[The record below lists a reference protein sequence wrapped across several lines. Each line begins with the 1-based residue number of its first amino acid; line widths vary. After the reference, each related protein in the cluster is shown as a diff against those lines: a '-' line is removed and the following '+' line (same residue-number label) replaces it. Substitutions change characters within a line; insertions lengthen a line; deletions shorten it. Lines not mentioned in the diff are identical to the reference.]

1 MNKSI
6 LSVIAIAVCSG
17 YLAVP
22 VVQAKEVN
30 LKGITGWPKSFPM
43 VAKDYLP
50 FIEEA
55 NKRGKGHFK
64 INWAGGAE
72 LGKPPALGKG
82 FKAGIYD
89 VMYTAASYL
98 RGMIP
103 EVDALSS
110 NTIKPWDARKSGGM
124 AVLNKAVSKRLKGI
138 ILTHTASSVQFQ
150 LYLRKKPAIGSDG
163 VISLKG
169 FKMRSVPIYDGF
181 LKGLGATTMT
191 VHVPEIYEAL
201 QRGVV
206 DGFPFPNLW
215 TRKFKWNKFVTHTV
229 HPSFYQI
236 EACIFISNK
245 ALNKLSPEGKKIML
259 KLGEDWERISAKI
272 WGPQVA
278 KEREIYRTGKGGGRK
293 GGAKE
298 IVMTGAAAKKY
309 VALANETPITRLKKL
324 DSPEAKELSRLFH
337 GQ

>member
-1 MNKSI
+1 MGRRYMKRTILGLAAVATVGIISI
-6 LSVIAIAVCSG
+6 APA
-17 YLAVP
+17 
-22 VVQAKEVN
+22 VQAKEVI
-30 LKGITGWPKSFPM
+30 LKGISGWPKSFPM
-43 VAKDYLP
+43 VSKDFLP

-64 INWAGGAE
+64 IKWTGGSE
-72 LGKPPALGKG
+72 LGKPAAQAKG
-82 FKAGIYD
+82 LKSGIYD

-98 RGMIP
+98 QGTIP
-103 EVDALSS
+103 EVDALSA
-110 NTIKPWDARKSGGM
+110 NTIKPWEARKSGGM
-124 AVLNKAVSKRLKGI
+124 AVLNQAVSKRLNGI
-138 ILTHTASSVQFQ
+138 ILVHSASSVQFQ
-150 LYLRKKPAIGSDG
+150 LYLRKKPTIGPDG

-215 TRKFKWNKFVTHTV
+215 TRKFKWNKFVNYTV

-236 EACIFISNK
+236 EACSFISNK
-245 ALNKLSPEGKKIML
+245 ALAKLSPEGRKIMI
-259 KLGEDWERISAKI
+259 KVGEDWERISAGI
-272 WGPQVA
+272 WAPLVS
-278 KEREIYRTGKGGGRK
+278 KEREIYKK

-298 IVMTGAAAKKY
+298 IVMSGAAATKFISM
-309 VALANETPITRLKKL
+309 ANQLPIKRLKEL
-324 DSPEAKELSRLFH
+324 NSPEAKELSRLFH

>member
-1 MNKSI
+1 MRIHAVSAVAAVA
-6 LSVIAIAVCSG
+6 LSSVLAI
-17 YLAVP
+17 P
-22 VVQAKEVN
+22 VAQAAEVT
-30 LKGITGWPKSFPM
+30 LKGISGWPKSFPM
-43 VAKDYLP
+43 VAKDFLP

-64 INWAGGAE
+64 IKWTGGSE
-72 LGKPPALGKG
+72 LGKPAAQAKG
-82 FKAGIYD
+82 FKSGVYD
-89 VMYTAASYL
+89 VMYTAGSYL
-98 RGMIP
+98 QGSIP
-103 EVDALSS
+103 EIDALSAQ
-110 NTIKPWDARKSGGM
+110 TIKPWDARKSGGM
-124 AVLNKAVSKRLKGI
+124 AVLNKAVSKRLNGI
-138 ILTHTASSVQFQ
+138 ILAHTASSVQFQ
-150 LYLRKKPAIGSDG
+150 LYLRKKPKIGPDG

-181 LKGLGATTMT
+181 LKTLGATTMT

-236 EACIFISNK
+236 EACSFISNK
-245 ALNKLSPEGKKIML
+245 ALGKLSPEGRKIML
-259 KLGEDWERISAKI
+259 KVGEDWERKSAAI
-272 WGPQVA
+272 WAPLVA
-278 KEREIYRTGKGGGRK
+278 KEREIYKK

-298 IVMTGAAAKKY
+298 IVMSGAAANKY
-309 VALANETPITRLKKL
+309 ISLANGTPVSRLKKL
-324 DSPEAKELSRLFH
+324 NSPEAKELSRLFH

>member
-1 MNKSI
+1 MKIYAVSAVAAVA
-6 LSVIAIAVCSG
+6 LSSVLAI
-17 YLAVP
+17 P
-22 VVQAKEVN
+22 VAQAAEVT
-30 LKGITGWPKSFPM
+30 LKGISGWPKSFPM
-43 VAKDYLP
+43 VAKDFLP

-64 INWAGGAE
+64 IKWTGGSE
-72 LGKPPALGKG
+72 LGKPAAQAKG
-82 FKAGIYD
+82 FKSGVYD
-89 VMYTAASYL
+89 VMYTAGSYL
-98 RGMIP
+98 QGSIP
-103 EVDALSS
+103 EIDALSAQ
-110 NTIKPWDARKSGGM
+110 TIKPWDARKSGGM
-124 AVLNKAVSKRLKGI
+124 AVLNKAVSKRLNGI
-138 ILTHTASSVQFQ
+138 ILAHTASSVQFQ
-150 LYLRKKPAIGSDG
+150 LYLRKKPKIGPDG

-181 LKGLGATTMT
+181 LKTLGATTMT

-236 EACIFISNK
+236 EACSFISNK
-245 ALNKLSPEGKKIML
+245 ALGKLSPEGRKIML
-259 KLGEDWERISAKI
+259 KVGEDWERKSAAI
-272 WGPQVA
+272 WAPLVA
-278 KEREIYRTGKGGGRK
+278 KEREIYKK

-298 IVMTGAAAKKY
+298 IVMSGAAANKY
-309 VALANETPITRLKKL
+309 ISLANGTPVSRLKKL
-324 DSPEAKELSRLFH
+324 NSPEAKELSRLFH

>member
-1 MNKSI
+1 MKKSVFLI
-6 LSVIAIAVCSG
+6 TAVAVGVGLLAI
-17 YLAVP
+17 P

-30 LKGITGWPKSFPM
+30 LKGISGWPKSFPM

-72 LGKPPALGKG
+72 LGNPPALGKG

-103 EVDALSS
+103 EVDALSA
-110 NTIKPWDARKSGGM
+110 NEIKPWDARKSGGM
-124 AVLNKAVSKRLKGI
+124 AVLNKAVSKRMKGI
-138 ILTHTASSVQFQ
+138 ILSHTASSVQFQ
-150 LYLRKKPAIGSDG
+150 LYLRRKPTIGPDG
-163 VISLKG
+163 VVSLKG

-215 TRKFKWNKFVTHTV
+215 TRKFKWNKFVTHTI

-236 EACIFISNK
+236 EACVFISNK
-245 ALNKLSPEGKKIML
+245 ALNKLSPEGRKIML
-259 KLGEDWERISAKI
+259 KVGEDWEKISADY
-272 WGPQVA
+272 WGPLVS
-278 KEREIYRTGKGGGRK
+278 KERGIYSSGKGGGRK

-309 VALANETPITRLKKL
+309 VALANETPIARLKKL
-324 DSPEAKELSRLFH
+324 NSPEAKELSKLFH

>member
-1 MNKSI
+1 MRMLKI
-6 LSVIAIAVCSG
+6 AGAGALIAISMG
-17 YLAVP
+17 LAGP
-22 VVQAKEVN
+22 SISAEVK
-30 LKGITGWPKSFPM
+30 LKAISGWPKSFPM
-43 VAKDYLP
+43 VAKDFLL
-50 FIEEA
+50 FIDEA
-55 NKRGKGHFK
+55 NKRGKGHFQMK
-64 INWAGGAE
+64 WTGGAE
-72 LGKPPALGKG
+72 LGKPPAQAKG

-98 RGMIP
+98 RGMAP
-103 EVDALSS
+103 EVDAMSS

-124 AVLNKAVSKRLKGI
+124 GVLNKAMSKRLKGI
-138 ILTHTASSVQFQ
+138 ILTQTASSVQFQ
-150 LYLRKKPAIGSDG
+150 LYLRKKPTIGSDG

-215 TRKFKWNKFVTHTV
+215 TRKFKWQQFVTHTV

-245 ALNKLSPEGKKIML
+245 ALGKLSPEGRKIML
-259 KLGEDWERISAKI
+259 KAGEDWERTSAEI
-272 WGPQVA
+272 WRPKVA
-278 KEREIYRTGKGGGRK
+278 AEREIYKK

-298 IVMTGAAAKKY
+298 IIMTGAAAKKY
-309 VALANETPITRLKKL
+309 VDLANETPIVRLKKL

>member
-1 MNKSI
+1 MKIHAVSAVAAVA
-6 LSVIAIAVCSG
+6 LSSVLAI
-17 YLAVP
+17 P
-22 VVQAKEVN
+22 VAQAAEVT
-30 LKGITGWPKSFPM
+30 LKGISGWPKSFPM
-43 VAKDYLP
+43 VAKDFLP

-64 INWAGGAE
+64 IKWTGGSE
-72 LGKPPALGKG
+72 LGKPAAQAKG
-82 FKAGIYD
+82 FKSGVYD
-89 VMYTAASYL
+89 VMYTAGSYL
-98 RGMIP
+98 QGSIP
-103 EVDALSS
+103 EIDALSAQ
-110 NTIKPWDARKSGGM
+110 TIKPWDARKSGGM
-124 AVLNKAVSKRLKGI
+124 AILNKAVSKRLNGI
-138 ILTHTASSVQFQ
+138 ILAHTASSVQFQ
-150 LYLRKKPAIGSDG
+150 LYLRKKPKIGPDG

-181 LKGLGATTMT
+181 LKTLGATTMT

-236 EACIFISNK
+236 EACSFISNK
-245 ALNKLSPEGKKIML
+245 ALGKLSPEGRKIML
-259 KLGEDWERISAKI
+259 KAGEDWERKSAAI
-272 WGPQVA
+272 WAPLVA
-278 KEREIYRTGKGGGRK
+278 KEREIYKK

-298 IVMTGAAAKKY
+298 IVMSGAAANKY
-309 VALANETPITRLKKL
+309 ISMANGTPVSRLKKL
-324 DSPEAKELSRLFH
+324 NSPEAKELSRLFH

>member
-1 MNKSI
+1 MKKYTISAVAAVA
-6 LSVIAIAVCSG
+6 LGSVLTI
-17 YLAVP
+17 P
-22 VVQAKEVN
+22 VAQAAEVT
-30 LKGITGWPKSFPM
+30 LKGISGWPKSFPM
-43 VAKDYLP
+43 VAMDYLP

-64 INWAGGAE
+64 IKWTGGSE
-72 LGKPPALGKG
+72 LGKPPAQAKG
-82 FKAGIYD
+82 FKSGIYD
-89 VMYTAASYL
+89 LMYTAGSYL
-98 RGMIP
+98 QGSIP
-103 EVDALSS
+103 EIDALSAQ
-110 NTIKPWDARKSGGM
+110 TIKPWDARKSGGM

-138 ILTHTASSVQFQ
+138 ILAHTASSVQFQ
-150 LYLRKKPAIGSDG
+150 LYLRKKPKIGPDG

-181 LKGLGATTMT
+181 LKTLGATTMT

-236 EACIFISNK
+236 EACTFISNK
-245 ALNKLSPEGKKIML
+245 ALAKLSPEGRKIML
-259 KLGEDWERISAKI
+259 KVGEDWERISAGI
-272 WGPQVA
+272 WGPLVS
-278 KEREIYRTGKGGGRK
+278 KEREIYKK

-298 IVMTGAAAKKY
+298 IVMSGAAAEKY
-309 VALANETPITRLKKL
+309 ISLANGTPRERLKKL
-324 DSPEAKELSRLFH
+324 NSPEAKELSRLFH

>member
-1 MNKSI
+1 MRMLKI
-6 LSVIAIAVCSG
+6 AGAGALIAISMG
-17 YLAVP
+17 LAGP
-22 VVQAKEVN
+22 SISAEVK
-30 LKGITGWPKSFPM
+30 LKAISGWPKSFPM
-43 VAKDYLP
+43 VAKDFLL
-50 FIEEA
+50 FIDEA
-55 NKRGKGHFK
+55 NKRGKGHFQMK
-64 INWAGGAE
+64 WTGGAE
-72 LGKPPALGKG
+72 LGKPPAQAKG

-98 RGMIP
+98 RGMAP
-103 EVDALSS
+103 EVDAMSS

-124 AVLNKAVSKRLKGI
+124 AVLNKAMSKRLKGI
-138 ILTHTASSVQFQ
+138 ILTQTASSVQFQ
-150 LYLRKKPAIGSDG
+150 LYLRKKPTIGSDG

-215 TRKFKWNKFVTHTV
+215 TRKFKWQQFVTHTV

-245 ALNKLSPEGKKIML
+245 ALGKLSPEGRKIML
-259 KLGEDWERISAKI
+259 KAGEDWERTSADI
-272 WGPQVA
+272 WGPKVA
-278 KEREIYRTGKGGGRK
+278 AEREIYKK

-298 IVMTGAAAKKY
+298 IIMTGAAAKKY
-309 VALANETPITRLKKL
+309 VDLANETPIVRLKKL

>member
-1 MNKSI
+1 MKIHAVSAVAAVA
-6 LSVIAIAVCSG
+6 LSSVLAI
-17 YLAVP
+17 P
-22 VVQAKEVN
+22 VAQAAEVT
-30 LKGITGWPKSFPM
+30 LKGISGWPKSFPM
-43 VAKDYLP
+43 VAKDFLP

-64 INWAGGAE
+64 IKWTGGSE
-72 LGKPPALGKG
+72 LGKPAAQAKG
-82 FKAGIYD
+82 FKSGVYD
-89 VMYTAASYL
+89 VMYTAGSYL
-98 RGMIP
+98 QGSIP
-103 EVDALSS
+103 EIDALSAQ
-110 NTIKPWDARKSGGM
+110 TIKPWDARKSGGM
-124 AVLNKAVSKRLKGI
+124 AVLNKAVSKRLNGI
-138 ILTHTASSVQFQ
+138 ILAHTASSVQFQ
-150 LYLRKKPAIGSDG
+150 LYLRKKPKIGPDG

-181 LKGLGATTMT
+181 LKTLGATTMT

-236 EACIFISNK
+236 EACSFISNK
-245 ALNKLSPEGKKIML
+245 ALGKLSPEGRKIML
-259 KLGEDWERISAKI
+259 KAGEDWERKSAAI
-272 WGPQVA
+272 WAPLVA
-278 KEREIYRTGKGGGRK
+278 KEREIYKK

-298 IVMTGAAAKKY
+298 IVMSGAAANKY
-309 VALANETPITRLKKL
+309 ISMANGTPVSRLKKL
-324 DSPEAKELSRLFH
+324 NSPEAKELSRLFH

>member
-1 MNKSI
+1 MKKS
-6 LSVIAIAVCSG
+6 VMTAAAMAVCG
-17 YLAVP
+17 GLLAIP
-22 VVQAKEVN
+22 AAQAKEVT
-30 LKGITGWPKSFPM
+30 LKGISGWPKSFPM
-43 VAKDYLP
+43 VAKDFLP
-50 FIEEA
+50 FIDEA

-64 INWAGGAE
+64 IKWTGGAE
-72 LGKPPALGKG
+72 LGKPPAQAKG

-103 EVDALSS
+103 EVDALSA

-124 AVLNKAVSKRLKGI
+124 AILNKAVSKRMKGI
-138 ILTHTASSVQFQ
+138 ILTHTAASVQFQ
-150 LYLRKKPAIGSDG
+150 LYLRKNPTIGPDG
-163 VISLKG
+163 VVSLKG

-191 VHVPEIYEAL
+191 VHVAEIYEAL

-215 TRKFKWNKFVTHTV
+215 TRKFNWQKFVTHTI

-236 EACIFISNK
+236 EACTFISNK
-245 ALNKLSPEGKKIML
+245 ALNKLSAEGKQIML
-259 KLGEDWERISAKI
+259 KVGEDWERVSANI
-272 WGPQVA
+272 WGPKVA
-278 KEREIYRTGKGGGRK
+278 KERVIYRD

-309 VALANETPITRLKKL
+309 LDMANETPIARLKTVN
-324 DSPEAKELSRLFH
+324 SPEAKELSKLFH